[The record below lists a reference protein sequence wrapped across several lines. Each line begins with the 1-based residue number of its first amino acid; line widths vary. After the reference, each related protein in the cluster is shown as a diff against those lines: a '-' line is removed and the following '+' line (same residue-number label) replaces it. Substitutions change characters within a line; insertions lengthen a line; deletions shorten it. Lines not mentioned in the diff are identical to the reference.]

1 MLIPMN
7 FAVGAL
13 VGAAA
18 AYVYKDEPAKEAL
31 GATVAKL
38 KDRLFKKKTEAV
50 EDQSAESVEV
60 VEDAAA
66 SDTVEAASEE
76 AVEQA
81 VEATTEKP

>member
-31 GATVAKL
+31 GSTAAKL
-38 KDRLFKKKTEAV
+38 KGMLFKKKTEAV
-50 EDQSAESVEV
+50 EDKSVESVEDVAADV
-60 VEDAAA
+60 VEEV
-66 SDTVEAASEE
+66 VEASA
-76 AVEQA
+76 
-81 VEATTEKP
+81 KP